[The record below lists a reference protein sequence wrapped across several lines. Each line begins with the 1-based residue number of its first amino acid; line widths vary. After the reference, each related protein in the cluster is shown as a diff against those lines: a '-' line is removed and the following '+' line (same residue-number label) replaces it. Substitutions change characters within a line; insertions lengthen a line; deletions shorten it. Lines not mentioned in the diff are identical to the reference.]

1 LILHIASMNDITYWA
16 EEISDYAIALARS
29 FWPGPM
35 TLIFK
40 RSDAAKDFVTGGQE
54 TVGLR
59 VPDHSLA
66 LGLLQECKK
75 IGVHAI
81 AAPSANRFGH
91 VSPTTSVAVQEE
103 IGSYL
108 SAEDLI
114 LDGGAAQVGLES
126 TIIDCTGDA
135 PKILRPGAITQAMIE
150 EATGLQVSENND
162 SQIRVS
168 GSLEKHYAP
177 NAKVILDAQASAGQG
192 FIAPADV
199 ATPTGVIRLASP
211 ANTDEYARTLYSA
224 LRDGDAQGLETI
236 AIIQPSGDGLAI
248 AIRDRLMRASK
259 GR

>member
-1 LILHIASMNDITYWA
+1 MNDITHWA
-16 EEISDYAIALARS
+16 EEISDYAIALALA

-35 TLIFK
+35 TLIFQ
-40 RSDAAKDFVTGGQE
+40 RSANAKDFVTGGQD

-59 VPDHSLA
+59 VPDHA
-66 LGLLQECKK
+66 LVIDLLQECKK
-75 IGVHAI
+75 IGVYAI

-91 VSPTTSVAVQEE
+91 VSPTTAVAAQEE
-103 IGSYL
+103 IGAYL
-108 SAEDLI
+108 SPQDLI
-114 LDGGAAQVGLES
+114 LDGGSAQVGLES
-126 TIIDCTGDA
+126 TIIDCTDDS

-150 EATGLQVSENND
+150 EVTGLKVSENKD

-177 NAKVILDAQASAGQG
+177 NAKVILDVQASAGQG

-199 ATPTGVIRLASP
+199 ATPLGAIRLASP
-211 ANTDEYARTLYSA
+211 ANTDEYARTLYAA
-224 LRDGDAQGLETI
+224 LRDGDAQALATI

>member
-1 LILHIASMNDITYWA
+1 
-16 EEISDYAIALARS
+16 
-29 FWPGPM
+29 
-35 TLIFK
+35 
-40 RSDAAKDFVTGGQE
+40 
-54 TVGLR
+54 
-59 VPDHSLA
+59 LA

-91 VSPTTSVAVQEE
+91 VSPTTAAAVQDE
-103 IGSYL
+103 IGAYL
-108 SAEDLI
+108 SAQDLI

-150 EATGLQVSENND
+150 ESTGIKVNENNN
-162 SQIRVS
+162 SQIRFS

-177 NAKVILDAQASAGQG
+177 NAKVILDMQAIEGQG
-192 FIAPADV
+192 FIAPAEV
-199 ATPTGVIRLASP
+199 ATPLGAIRLASP

-248 AIRDRLMRASK
+248 AIRDRLMRASR

>member
-1 LILHIASMNDITYWA
+1 MNDITYWA

-35 TLIFK
+35 TLIFN
-40 RSDAAKDFVTGGQE
+40 RSENAKNFVTGGQN

-59 VPDHSLA
+59 VPDHTLA

-75 IGVHAI
+75 IGVYAI

-91 VSPTTSVAVQEE
+91 VSPTTAIAVQEE
-103 IGSYL
+103 IGAYL
-108 SAEDLI
+108 SAQDLI
-114 LDGGAAQVGLES
+114 LDGGPAQVGLES

-150 EATGLQVSENND
+150 EATGLKVSEDKD

-177 NAKVILDAQASAGQG
+177 NAKVILDVPATPGQG

-199 ATPTGVIRLASP
+199 ATPPGAIRLASP

-224 LRDGDAQGLETI
+224 LRDGDAQRLETI

>member
-1 LILHIASMNDITYWA
+1 
-16 EEISDYAIALARS
+16 
-29 FWPGPM
+29 
-35 TLIFK
+35 
-40 RSDAAKDFVTGGQE
+40 
-54 TVGLR
+54 
-59 VPDHSLA
+59 
-66 LGLLQECKK
+66 
-75 IGVHAI
+75 
-81 AAPSANRFGH
+81 
-91 VSPTTSVAVQEE
+91 VQEE
-103 IGSYL
+103 IGAYL

-114 LDGGAAQVGLES
+114 LNGGAAQVGLES

-150 EATGLQVSENND
+150 EATGLKVSEIDNSD
-162 SQIRVS
+162 IRVS

-177 NAKVILDAQASAGQG
+177 NAQILLDIQATEGQG

-199 ATPTGVIRLASP
+199 ATPPGAIRLASP

-236 AIIQPSGDGLAI
+236 AIVQPSGDGLAI